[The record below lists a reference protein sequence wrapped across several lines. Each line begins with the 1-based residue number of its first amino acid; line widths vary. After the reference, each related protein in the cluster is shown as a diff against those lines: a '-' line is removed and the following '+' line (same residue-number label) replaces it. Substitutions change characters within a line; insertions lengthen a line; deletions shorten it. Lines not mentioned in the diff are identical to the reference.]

1 MLIQLSGHHGNW
13 NKKIPNHRR
22 PPQTH
27 AKDLPLRDCALRL
40 PPLPSDHLT
49 LQSCHL
55 LASPQACCAACSRNH
70 STGHSLNC
78 LKLSLP
84 ESPMSAMEI
93 FEYVRQ
99 IDLYPNISI
108 AYRILF
114 TVLVTVA
121 STKRSFS
128 KLKLLKNYLR
138 STMSRERLNGLAT
151 LCIEKKLL
159 DKVDSNTIINDFA
172 SRNVRRN
179 F

>member
-1 MLIQLSGHHGNW
+1 MLIQLPGHHGNW

-27 AKDLPLRDCALRL
+27 AKALPLRDCALRL

-55 LASPQACCAACSRNH
+55 LAGPQACCAAYSRNH
-70 STGHSLNC
+70 STGHGFNC

-84 ESPMSAMEI
+84 ESPISSMEI

-99 IDLYPNISI
+99 MDSYPNISI
-108 AYRILF
+108 TYQILF

-121 STKRSFS
+121 SAERSFS

-138 STMSRERLNGLAT
+138 STMSQERLNGLAT

-159 DKVDSNTIINDFA
+159 DKIGNNTIINDFA
-172 SRNVRRN
+172 SRNVRN
-179 F
+179 FF